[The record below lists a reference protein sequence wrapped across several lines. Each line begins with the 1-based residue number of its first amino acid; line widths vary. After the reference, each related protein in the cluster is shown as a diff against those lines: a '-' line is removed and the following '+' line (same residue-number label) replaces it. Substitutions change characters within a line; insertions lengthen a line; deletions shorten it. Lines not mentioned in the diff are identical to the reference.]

1 MELSITVSIMDGNK
15 LCVIVPVFNTAQYVI
30 RCLESLVNQSLK
42 DIEIIVVNDG
52 STDNSNELILDYILH
67 HSNIKYLSL
76 DKNYGLGHAR
86 NIGIEK
92 STSKYITFVDS
103 DDWVDLDLY
112 EIMCNSLEYDNT
124 DIAICGIKNE
134 YSNSCMSEI
143 RYSYSYSNIVDGNML
158 LSLLTKSESNN
169 YYISPVVWNKVYK
182 RSLFVD
188 YNLNFLNNSFW
199 EDDIFSFLAFSVVKK
214 ASIVPQIYYHYYMR
228 QNSITNSISKK
239 HIDDFINSFKYLKER
254 ISTDINLDFE
264 EKYNALFDRCASS
277 LVKMIINNEQSVFI
291 QKKYLSYF
299 FTQFSSCFSVE
310 KAINYL
316 DINRIERLFK

>member
-1 MELSITVSIMDGNK
+1 MVSIMDGNK
-15 LCVIVPVFNTAQYVI
+15 LSVIVPVFNTAQYVV
-30 RCLESLVNQSLK
+30 RCLESIVNQSLK

-52 STDNSNELILDYILH
+52 STDNSNELIIDYMLH

-86 NIGIEK
+86 NIGIEQ

-112 EIMCNSLEYDNT
+112 KIMCKALECDDT

-143 RYSYSYSNIVDGNML
+143 RYSYSFSNIVDGNML
-158 LSLLTKSESNN
+158 LNLLTKSESNN
-169 YYISPVVWNKVYK
+169 FYISPVVWNKVYK
-182 RSLFVD
+182 RSFLVEH
-188 YNLNFLNNSFW
+188 NLSFLKNSFW
-199 EDDIFSFLAFSVVKK
+199 EDDIFSFLVSSVVKK
-214 ASIVPQIYYHYYMR
+214 ASIVPHIYYHYYMR

-239 HIDDFINSFKYLKER
+239 HIDDFINSFIYLKER
-254 ISTDINLDFE
+254 IMEDINLDYE
-264 EKYNALFDRCASS
+264 EKYNALFDRCACS
-277 LVKMIINNEQSVFI
+277 LVKMIINNDQSVFV
-291 QKKYLSYF
+291 QKKYVSYF
-299 FTQFSSCFSVE
+299 FTQFSRYFSVE